1 MRGPRIWASAEV
13 PPKAMPSPTP
23 IANKPL
29 LAMDA
34 GGSGGGDNS
43 CFLRVLVASS
53 GVACEQRHHDRD
65 AISPLN

>member
-13 PPKAMPSPTP
+13 PPKAMPSPRP

-34 GGSGGGDNS
+34 CGYWWW
-43 CFLRVLVASS
+43 
-53 GVACEQRHHDRD
+53 
-65 AISPLN
+65 